1 MPHVTRSSTRS
12 STSPRSA
19 SDAAPARGETVEAA
33 RPKRASI
40 SQRRSSD
47 LPGHLPDISKIDV
60 ANLAKKSDG
69 LKGIKSA
76 ALVAEIDT
84 GVQSPSGICHLPSGE
99 TLVVD
104 DDKGIALMSKDG
116 TAIKLVKDAKDVEG
130 ICVDPKGK
138 HVWAVQESSR
148 RVVRYDVGRDKDGQI
163 ELKESGESRRLPKL
177 KDVENKGW
185 EGLAFLAKEVA
196 GGKHDHLVCVHEGS
210 PRRIGIFALPDL
222 DEGVTLK
229 LPKAAKDLLPDLAD
243 VAIDPKSGHL
253 FVVSDE
259 SQMIVELV
267 IKKAGKA
274 APGALLETIELAVVS
289 SFELPVKRSSKPEGL
304 AFDEQ
309 GRLWVSL
316 DGTGKALVLEL
327 ER

>member
-1 MPHVTRSSTRS
+1 MPRLEGR
-12 STSPRSA
+12 
-19 SDAAPARGETVEAA
+19 AATQRRREIEGPKESKESKGGE
-33 RPKRASI
+33 I

-47 LPGHLPDISKIDV
+47 LPGHLPDITKIDV
-60 ANLAKKSDG
+60 ENLGKKSDV
-69 LKGIKSA
+69 KGIKGAS
-76 ALVAEIDT
+76 LVAEVDT
-84 GVQSPSGICHLPSGE
+84 GVKSPSGICHLPTGE
-99 TLVVD
+99 TIVVD
-104 DDKGIALMSKDG
+104 DDKGLALMTREG
-116 TAIKLVKDAKDVEG
+116 AIKLVKDAKDVEG

-148 RVVRYDVGRDKDGQI
+148 RVVRYDIERKDGRI
-163 ELKESGESRRLPKL
+163 ELKESGEARRLPKL

-185 EGLAFLAKEVA
+185 EGLAFLSKEAA
-196 GGKHDHLVCVHEGS
+196 GGKDDHLVCVHEGS

-243 VAIDPKSGHL
+243 VAIDPQSGHL

-259 SQMIVELV
+259 SQMVVELV

-274 APGALLETIELAVVS
+274 APGALLETVELAVVS

-304 AFDEQ
+304 AFDEK

-316 DGTGKALVLEL
+316 DGNGKALVLEL